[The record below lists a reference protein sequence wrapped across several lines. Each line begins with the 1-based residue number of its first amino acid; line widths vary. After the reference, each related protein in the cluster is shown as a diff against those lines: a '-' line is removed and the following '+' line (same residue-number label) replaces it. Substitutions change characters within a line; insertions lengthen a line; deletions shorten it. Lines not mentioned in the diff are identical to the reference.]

1 MGYIDWITSGIGPI
15 FLGLVAPLL
24 QWFRQEDVAPSIATL
39 MIAYAI
45 YRVIK
50 YYLFTFFP
58 TFYSLNRPIRF
69 LAKIQNRHEFKE
81 RFNEFDDLIAHKGF
95 LKHGWEE
102 FCETL
107 LSRAPIIEICVRPSV
122 FLNPADA
129 EHNGLKM
136 KSISSLGGIFIS
148 LGLLFTF
155 IGLVAALSL
164 ASNTISQVVSG
175 AGTTTPDAQNK
186 LIQIAL
192 AELLKTASFKFWTS
206 IAGLLSAI
214 FLGIGERWAMRIVH
228 GQFDTLNR
236 HLERVTMTVTPE
248 ILADRT
254 FKEIRDQSAHLK
266 DFTTQFRFNITE
278 ALQDALINAMPPV
291 MTNSVSAALTDRM
304 PMVMAEAMTPVIATL
319 EGMTN
324 RMSSMNEDAIRKMT
338 GDFGTL
344 VSQSAGAE
352 IKAVAETLSS
362 MPAQMAH
369 AAQEM
374 QNATLAMTEGMKRM
388 TEATD
393 NNIDITRNKLDA
405 QLDTAVRGMSEAAQT
420 IKQTM
425 EQVGITMRHSGE
437 QAGTA
442 FGGEIA
448 TAVKYIAQSTEQ
460 NTQAMELV
468 VDSLITATKGMTSE
482 MSAESNKSMEHLR
495 DMVEQ
500 MSHTVE
506 DLTRKMNHGAN
517 KAAEDVTERFLQ
529 AALTMQQAVNRNSE
543 QVAKAVDSI
552 IAAGRQA
559 ENGVGKAVTNVTDTL
574 TSKGNE
580 AAAQVM
586 TGSTE
591 VLTNFKKTV
600 DLLWQKV
607 DELNKTLGTVEQRIG
622 THAMALEK
630 TTQAATQTES
640 AMTDSARSL
649 ATISEP
655 LLRTTDLINRSIL
668 SLSTGMEA
676 AVKGLNASQTETS
689 RLADELQKTGQ
700 ELQTIWARHVG
711 RFDGVD
717 AGLETIFRR
726 VITST
731 DEHARKLTDYIGTID
746 SHVVKIV
753 GHLSGNVDE
762 LQSTVDAMTVL
773 AKTMQR
779 H

>member
-1 MGYIDWITSGIGPI
+1 MSYIDWVTSVIGPI
-15 FLGLVAPLL
+15 FLGVVDPLL
-24 QWFRQEDVAPSIATL
+24 HWFRQEDVAPTIATL

-45 YRVIK
+45 YRLTK
-50 YYLFTFFP
+50 YYLFTLLP
-58 TFYSLNRPIRF
+58 TSYSLNRPIRF

-81 RFNEFDDLIAHKGF
+81 RFNEFDELIAHKGF

-107 LSRAPIIEICVRPSV
+107 LSREPMIEICVRPSV
-122 FLNPADA
+122 FLNAADA

-175 AGTTTPDAQNK
+175 AGSTTPDAQSR

-214 FLGIGERWAMRIVH
+214 LLGIGERMAIRIVN
-228 GQFDTLNR
+228 GQFDSLNR

-254 FKEIRDQSAHLK
+254 YKEIRDQSAHMK

-304 PMVMAEAMTPVIATL
+304 PMVMAEAMTPVITTL

-324 RMSSMNEDAIRKMT
+324 RMSSMNEDAIRQMT

-352 IKAVAETLSS
+352 IRAVAETLSS

-388 TEATD
+388 SEATD
-393 NNIDITRNKLDA
+393 NNIDMTRNKLDA

-420 IKQTM
+420 IKETM
-425 EQVGITMRHSGE
+425 EQVGITMRNSGQ

-442 FGGEIA
+442 FGDEIA
-448 TAVKYIAQSTEQ
+448 AAVKYIAQSTDQ
-460 NTQAMELV
+460 NTKAIELV
-468 VDSLITATKGMTSE
+468 VDSLVKTTKSMTRE
-482 MSAESNKSMEHLR
+482 MSTESNKTMQQLS
-495 DMVEQ
+495 DMVEK

-517 KAAEDVTERFLQ
+517 KTAEDVTERFLQ
-529 AALTMQQAVNRNSE
+529 AATSMQQAVNRNSE
-543 QVAKAVDSI
+543 QVGKAVDSI
-552 IAAGRQA
+552 ITAGRQA
-559 ENGVGKAVTNVTDTL
+559 ETGVGKAVTNVADTL
-574 TSKGNE
+574 TNKGKE
-580 AAAQVM
+580 AAEQVI

-607 DELNKTLGTVEQRIG
+607 DELAKTLQTVEQRINA
-622 THAMALEK
+622 HAMALEK
-630 TTQAATQTES
+630 TTQAATQTET
-640 AMTDSARSL
+640 AMTGSARSL
-649 ATISEP
+649 ATVTEP

-689 RLADELQKTGQ
+689 RLADELQKTSQ

-731 DEHARKLTDYIGTID
+731 DEHARKLSDYIVKID
-746 SHVVKIV
+746 SHVEKIV

-762 LQSTVDAMTVL
+762 LQSTVEAMTIL
-773 AKTMQR
+773 TKNMQR